1 MIRILVSYGNCTGS
15 GKSYSDAAVFQDLN
29 DMDLDMLAPYI
40 SMDEDFQL
48 TILPQLPETETQS
61 VKVSSTCSKKRYC
74 YRIVMYGL
82 IRKPLIDFVTL

>member
-1 MIRILVSYGNCTGS
+1 MEICTGS
-15 GKSYSDAAVFQDLN
+15 GNSYSDAAVFQDLN

-61 VKVSSTCSKKRYC
+61 VEVSSTCSKKRYC
-74 YRIVMYGL
+74 CM
-82 IRKPLIDFVTL
+82 